1 MRRTNARPRRASA
14 TGSEAPSS
22 RSSDPAAAVSAP
34 KQGGER
40 FRKLFDHAS
49 VGIIA
54 VGADGRAVEA
64 NTAVERMLG
73 YAPGE
78 LTNVSFTEFTH
89 PDDVDKSKDLY
100 RELLEDERA
109 SYQYEKRYVRKDGE
123 VIWCRVSVWS
133 DAGADDSAQV
143 AIAMIEDVTQAKQA
157 EIALQ
162 ERAGRLERIIA
173 TQRDI
178 AAASSGDLE
187 HVMQLIAERAQALT
201 RAEGAMVS
209 LIEGDEIVTRAA
221 CGIAARFLH
230 TRRPT
235 NESVSRFAITARG
248 PLLIEQAEDDPRLNA
263 QIRAKMGDRSHI
275 CVPLFSGER
284 PVGALSLMSTS
295 VQERLGE
302 EDRQTLELLAGV
314 LSEGVSRAAEFEAR
328 RRQVEAVARF
338 EAIYSGAL
346 TGVMVMSADGHI
358 VDANPTMVRMLGLER
373 ADQVPAHL
381 SQHLDPE
388 ERDQVIASVRDLF
401 AGDSSSLR
409 IDTRLRRV
417 DGAPIWISVSLS
429 IVRDS
434 DGRPSFGVAMVQ
446 DDTERKMAEEAL
458 LRQSELNEHQA
469 LHDSLTDLPNRTLF
483 RDRIEQ
489 AIAMAEREGGH
500 LAVAMMDLDRFKDV
514 NDSLGHHAGDA
525 LLVEIGRRLRSTLRC
540 SDTVARLGGDEFGV
554 LISKPRSAR
563 DVVVVIEKVRAA
575 LEQPVV
581 VDGLSL
587 PAEGSI
593 GIAMFPKHGRDVDTL
608 LRHADVAMYS
618 AKEEKAGYLFY
629 DNSRSESDPARLTL
643 VSELRRAIEEQELVL
658 HYQPKAALE
667 SGAVRSVEAL
677 LRWNHPTRGLVGPDE
692 FIPLAQQTGLIKP
705 LTLYVLEEALG
716 QCHSWQR
723 EGMRLGV
730 AVNLSV
736 RNLLDAEFP
745 EQVRRLL
752 DKHNVDPGQLEL
764 EITESIV
771 LSDPVRTKRVLDKLS
786 AMGVTL
792 SIDDFGTGYSSL
804 AYLSQL
810 PVDEIKIDRSFVM
823 NMAECDNDAVIV
835 RSTIDLG
842 RNLGLQVVAEG
853 VETEQAWDQ
862 LSQLGCTLAQGYYL
876 SRPVPA
882 AELTQWLRRRPL
894 EAAGDR
900 TKIRRVA

>member
-1 MRRTNARPRRASA
+1 VT
-14 TGSEAPSS
+14 E
-22 RSSDPAAAVSAP
+22 
-34 KQGGER
+34 GGQR
-40 FRKLFDHAS
+40 FRMLFNHAS

-64 NTAVERMLG
+64 NPAVERMLG
-73 YAPGE
+73 YGPGE

-89 PDDVDKSKDLY
+89 PEDVDASKGLY

-109 SYQYEKRYVRKDGE
+109 SYQYEKRYLRKNGE

-162 ERAGRLERIIA
+162 ERACRLERVIA

-178 AAASSGDLE
+178 AAASSGDLDQ
-187 HVMQLIAERAQALT
+187 VMQVIVERARALT
-201 RAEGAMVS
+201 RAEGAMIH
-209 LIEGDEIVTRAA
+209 LIDGDDVVTRAA
-221 CGIAARFLH
+221 CGIATRFLH
-230 TRRPT
+230 HRRPLK
-235 NESVSRFAITARG
+235 ESVSRFAIAARA
-248 PLLIEQAEDDPRLNA
+248 PLLIEHAEDDPRLNHKL
-263 QIRAKMGDRSHI
+263 RALVGDRSHI
-275 CVPLFSGER
+275 CVPLFAGDR
-284 PVGALSLMSTS
+284 PVGALSVMSTS
-295 VQERLGE
+295 EEERLGE

-328 RRQVEAVARF
+328 RRQAEAVARF
-338 EAIYSGAL
+338 DAIYNGAV
-346 TGVMVMSADGHI
+346 TGVIVMSADGHI

-373 ADQVPAHL
+373 AEQVPSHL
-381 SQHLDPE
+381 SKHLDPE
-388 ERDQVIASVRDLF
+388 ARDSVIASVRELF
-401 AGDSSSLR
+401 AGDGTSLR
-409 IDTRLRRV
+409 MDTRLQRA
-417 DGAPIWISVSLS
+417 DGTPLWITSSLS
-429 IVRDS
+429 IVRGS

-446 DDTERKMAEEAL
+446 DDTERKTAEEAL

-489 AIAMAEREGGH
+489 AIAMAHREGGH

-525 LLVEIGRRLRSTLRC
+525 LLVEIGRRLRGILRC

-554 LISKPRSAR
+554 LISKPGSAR
-563 DVVVVIEKVRAA
+563 DVSVVIEKVRAA
-575 LEQPVV
+575 LEQPVI

-587 PAEGSI
+587 PAEASI

-643 VSELRRAIEEQELVL
+643 VSELRRAIEQHELVL
-658 HYQPKAALE
+658 YYQPKAALE
-667 SGAVRSVEAL
+667 SGAVSSVEAL

-716 QCHSWQR
+716 QCQSWQR

-752 DKHNVDPGQLEL
+752 EQHGVDPSLLEL
-764 EITESIV
+764 EITESTV

-786 AMGVTL
+786 AMGIRL

-804 AYLSQL
+804 AYLSNL
-810 PVDEIKIDRSFVM
+810 PVNEIKIDRSFVM
-823 NMAECDNDAVIV
+823 NMAQCDNDAVIV

-842 RNLGLQVVAEG
+842 RNLGLEVVAEG
-853 VETEQAWDQ
+853 VETEEAWDA
-862 LSQLGCTLAQGYYL
+862 LSQLGCNMAQGYYL

-882 AELTQWLRRRPL
+882 AELTQWMRRRPL
-894 EAAGDR
+894 EPGSTRA
-900 TKIRRVA
+900 KIRRVA